1 MKQLADAMPTVMG
14 KIVLAVPLRDLLRLP
29 LCEGGPAAKRQVARE
44 LRAQAD
50 RYDRDRPAVGANAIR
65 AAATLLRELAADTDR
80 QALELERAARA
91 QAQRPAEA
99 VA

>member
-1 MKQLADAMPTVMG
+1 MKHVADTVPTVMG

-29 LCEGGPAAKRQVARE
+29 TCEGGPAAKRQVARE

-50 RYDRDRPAVGANAIR
+50 RFEASIPSVGASSTRRAID
-65 AAATLLRELAADTDR
+65 LLRELAADTDR

-91 QAQRPAEA
+91 QQAAEA